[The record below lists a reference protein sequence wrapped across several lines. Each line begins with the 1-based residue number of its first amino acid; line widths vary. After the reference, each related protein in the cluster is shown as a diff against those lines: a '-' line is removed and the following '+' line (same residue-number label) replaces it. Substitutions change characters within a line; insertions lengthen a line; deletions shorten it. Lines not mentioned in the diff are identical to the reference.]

1 MKYDI
6 DNRVKDTAI
15 INLTDFQ
22 NAVDL
27 YEDGELEKALELM
40 FGLAVLGFGGDFE
53 TNDREIKRLL
63 RNREYTVAKSNEA
76 YCNKVY
82 STEEKQKAKLQLEE
96 IAELLAEGAT
106 QQVIADTL
114 GVNLS
119 TVKYRISI
127 MKEKYPQ
134 IYEESIK
141 KSKKSKKGGKSQ
153 DNEKDKDKDNVKD
166 KEKEKDNA
174 NIKALPFP
182 SSEGKAVSPYGY
194 GDTGYRSWNIYDG
207 VDMERLKNAKTEEE
221 KVRALGF

>member
-106 QQVIADTL
+106 QQVIANTL

-119 TVKYRISI
+119 TVKYRIGI

-153 DNEKDKDKDNVKD
+153 DKDKDKD
-166 KEKEKDNA
+166 KDNA

-194 GDTGYRSWNIYDG
+194 GDTGYRSWGIYDG

-221 KVRALGF
+221 RVKALGF

>member
-106 QQVIADTL
+106 QQVIANTL

-119 TVKYRISI
+119 TVKYRIGI

-141 KSKKSKKGGKSQ
+141 KSKKSKKGGKGQ
-153 DNEKDKDKDNVKD
+153 DKDKDKD
-166 KEKEKDNA
+166 KDNA

-194 GDTGYRSWNIYDG
+194 GDTGYRSWGIYDG

-221 KVRALGF
+221 RVKALGF